1 LRHLDHHQNIR
12 ELLVG
17 SVFAAGISIQE
28 LMQHQVIEAKSELC
42 AYLLIDAI
50 DSEEVM

>member
-1 LRHLDHHQNIR
+1 LRHLDHHQSIR

-17 SVFAAGISIQE
+17 SEFAAEISIQE
-28 LMQHQVIEAKSELC
+28 LMQHQVVEAKLEPF
-42 AYLLIDAI
+42 AYLLTDAI

>member
-1 LRHLDHHQNIR
+1 LDHHQSIH

-17 SVFAAGISIQE
+17 SVFAAEISIQE
-28 LMQHQVIEAKSELC
+28 LMQHQVIAAKSELC

-50 DSEEVM
+50 ESEEVM